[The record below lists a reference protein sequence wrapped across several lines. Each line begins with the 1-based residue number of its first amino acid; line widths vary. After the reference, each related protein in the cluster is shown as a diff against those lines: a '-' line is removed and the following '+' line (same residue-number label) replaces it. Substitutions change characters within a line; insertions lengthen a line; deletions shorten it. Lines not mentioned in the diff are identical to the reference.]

1 MGLASRVAAGFVAA
15 GTLFPQI
22 AATQAQDPTRSLSGD
37 LFYSADSDDSEVL
50 RTAIEFDLRNDGPEK
65 RVGVRLEKAG
75 YNPQGSGAERRNRIF
90 LQAAEVAGGWTWNGR
105 IGTDGDAIIGAA
117 SVHDDTKYRKEFFAE
132 RDIVETRQGLD
143 QGIYS
148 TFLGAGGDVPLSER
162 DVFTA
167 IAGVQEFTGRN
178 VRAHLRSNFIHV
190 LKPEMGL
197 SVQLRGRYFHSTH
210 PREFD
215 YYSPRWYAQVLPA
228 MQLRRFIDGWQLFAI
243 AGVGLQRD
251 SDSAWRRSDYAQ
263 FRFRSSQKSR
273 WSTFGELT
281 YSSSP
286 SDTSSTGSG
295 YRYFQSSFGVAR
307 RF

>member
-1 MGLASRVAAGFVAA
+1 MGLASRVAVCFLAA
-15 GTLFPQI
+15 GTLVPQI
-22 AATQAQDPTRSLSGD
+22 AAAQAQEPTRALGGD
-37 LFYSADSDDSEVL
+37 VFYSADSDNSEVL
-50 RTAIEFDLRNDGPEK
+50 RTAVEFDLRNGGPEK
-65 RVGVRLEKAG
+65 RLGVRLEKAR
-75 YNPQGSGAERRNRIF
+75 YNPQGSAAERRNRIF
-90 LQAAEVAGGWTWNGR
+90 LQAADVAGGWTWNGH
-105 IGTDGDAIIGAA
+105 IGTDGDTIIGAA
-117 SVHDDTKYRKEFFAE
+117 SVHDDAKYRKEFFAE

-148 TFLGAGGDVPLSER
+148 TFVGAGIDVPLNER
-162 DVFTA
+162 NVITA
-167 IAGVQEFTGRN
+167 MTGVQEFTGQN
-178 VRAHLRSNFIHV
+178 LRAHLRGNYIHV

-228 MQLRRFIDGWQLFAI
+228 MQLRRFINGWQLLGI

-251 SDSAWRRSDYAQ
+251 SDSAWQRSAYTQ
-263 FRFRSSQKSR
+263 FRFRSPQKAR
-273 WSTFGELT
+273 WFTFGELT

-286 SDTSSTGSG
+286 SDTSSAGSG

>member
-1 MGLASRVAAGFVAA
+1 MGLASRVAVCFLAA
-15 GTLFPQI
+15 GTLVPQI
-22 AATQAQDPTRSLSGD
+22 DAAQAQEPTRAFGGD
-37 LFYSADSDDSEVL
+37 VFYSADSDDSEVL
-50 RTAIEFDLRNDGPEK
+50 RMAIEFDLRNVGPEK
-65 RVGVRLEKAG
+65 RLGVRLEKAW
-75 YNPQGSGAERRNRIF
+75 YNPQGSAAGRRNRIF
-90 LQAAEVAGGWTWNGR
+90 LQAADVAGGWTWNGR
-105 IGTDGDAIIGAA
+105 IGTDGDTIIGAA
-117 SVHDDTKYRKEFFAE
+117 SVHDDAKYRKEFFAE

-148 TFLGAGGDVPLSER
+148 TFVGAGIDVPLNER
-162 DVFTA
+162 NVFTA
-167 IAGVQEFTGRN
+167 MAGVQEFTGENER
-178 VRAHLRSNFIHV
+178 VHLRGNYIHV
-190 LKPEMGL
+190 LKPEIGL

-228 MQLRRFIDGWQLFAI
+228 VQLRRFISGWQLFGI

-251 SDSAWRRSDYAQ
+251 SDSTWRRSDYAQ
-263 FRFRSSQKSR
+263 FRFRSPQKSR

-286 SDTSSTGSG
+286 SDTSSPSSS